1 MWKSNGDD
9 RRMVEVA
16 WTVFVSVIVS
26 IICNKVLTV
35 HTLNVLDGYIEE
47 VMEMLKESIRDTY
60 LGEQNPKRG

>member
-1 MWKSNGDD
+1 M
-9 RRMVEVA
+9 A

>member
-1 MWKSNGDD
+1 
-9 RRMVEVA
+9 MVEVA